1 MKIVKSIVALGLLL
15 GILTSALA
23 DTPKHIG
30 RAATVNGIIA
40 RMDGRDLVV
49 RVKQPTGEPKELTFP
64 TDDNTEVRVDGDAGT
79 VDDLRPDMIVQITSA
94 VRNVP
99 GPARLVKATSK
110 SLSGVVMR
118 LDGRNLVIKAQEQGE
133 KKEVTVET
141 DSRTRVFF
149 GASGAQQ
156 ATASEGRLEDI
167 KPEMRVKVLP
177 DTGTARK
184 IFVTSVPAKKT
195 AK

>member
-1 MKIVKSIVALGLLL
+1 
-15 GILTSALA
+15 
-23 DTPKHIG
+23 
-30 RAATVNGIIA
+30 
-40 RMDGRDLVV
+40 
-49 RVKQPTGEPKELTFP
+49 
-64 TDDNTEVRVDGDAGT
+64 
-79 VDDLRPDMIVQITSA
+79 
-94 VRNVP
+94 
-99 GPARLVKATSK
+99 
-110 SLSGVVMR
+110 MR
-118 LDGRNLVIKAQEQGE
+118 LDGRNLVIKAQQQGE

-156 ATASEGRLEDI
+156 VTASEGRLEDI